1 MWGAIILL
9 KSALE
14 FVKELEIFHFNEKIF
29 DRNDSQGK
37 VATHRELLK
46 FNFKYADHVDKD
58 EEMYRN
64 ICNMTTLKK
73 RLKRKTKIS
82 IFKGSSNSNLEPKGQ
97 EEEAARK

>member
-37 VATHRELLK
+37 VAAHQAPLK
-46 FNFKYADHVDKD
+46 VNLEYTDHVDKD
-58 EEMYRN
+58 E
-64 ICNMTTLKK
+64 
-73 RLKRKTKIS
+73 
-82 IFKGSSNSNLEPKGQ
+82 
-97 EEEAARK
+97 